1 MRHRDA
7 LVKAEAALARAG
19 QCAESDGA
27 IAFFAFELKEAL
39 RYLGEITGETC
50 GVDVLDEIFSRFC
63 IGK

>member
-19 QCAESDGA
+19 RCAESAAPSRFSPSSCKD
-27 IAFFAFELKEAL
+27 AL
-39 RYLGEITGETC
+39 RLLGEITGETC
-50 GVDVLDEIFSRFC
+50 AADVLDEIFSRFC